1 MIPRACFG
9 AAVVA
14 ALAAFAAPAD
24 EAADLLAKAYEAM
37 QSNLARQDHWNWN
50 VHEVRRLVDKAG
62 GVVQTFPTVDIES
75 VIRNGGKRCNAVVA
89 WGDGKKPFLVD
100 ADPERRCQA
109 MEAIPD
115 PFPLTALLR
124 SRKVRIQAKSAGGV
138 TLAVSID
145 KSRIKDAD
153 FPTRCAASIEA
164 TVRLDAATSFP
175 VEIAGEV
182 VESGCNQVNQPVSH
196 YAARPAGPASSIF
209 RKSARF
215 HLEFVLQK
223 DKFQNAANSFWVC
236 ARQQFDQPF
245 DPNATYLYYW
255 GRQVAVEQR
264 GVGRRLIKEM
274 HTTAREFGAET
285 QLRFDK

>member
-1 MIPRACFG
+1 MIRRACF
-9 AAVVA
+9 AA
-14 ALAAFAAPAD
+14 ALMTALLAPPSPAD
-24 EAADLLAKAYEAM
+24 EAASLLAKAYDAM
-37 QSNLARQDHWNWN
+37 QANLARQDHWNWS
-50 VHEVRRLVDKAG
+50 VHETRRLVDKSG
-62 GVVQTFPTVDIES
+62 GVVQNFPSVDIES

-115 PFPLTALLR
+115 PFPQAALLR
-124 SRKVRIQAKSAGGV
+124 SRKVHLQAKSSEGV
-138 TLAVSID
+138 TLAISVD
-145 KSRIKDAD
+145 KSRLKDPD

-164 TVRLDAATSFP
+164 TVRLDPASSFP
-175 VEIAGEV
+175 IEIAGEV
-182 VESGCNQVNQPVSH
+182 MESGCNMVNQPVSH
-196 YAARPAGPASSIF
+196 YAARPAGPATSIF

-245 DPNATYLYYW
+245 DSNATYLYYW

-274 HTTAREFGAET
+274 QTTAREFGAET